1 MARTENEIC
10 AEVITRVME
19 ILERHEREDDYTRF
33 SESVRKDIR
42 EIKFIHGCISD

>member
-1 MARTENEIC
+1 MPKSENEIC
-10 AEVITRVME
+10 AEVINRVIE